1 MIQNIKKVIPKI
13 NLTESENEMNVEL
26 IVAGVS
32 NPGPKNTN
40 VAFTVDGNGV
50 RREAWIPNE
59 IVKTYNIKPGTK
71 LIVEQVAKIGDV
83 ETHWENAEGEMVEH
97 KYPKQRIRFG
107 RSMEII
113 APEYEQIEPLVIVNA

>member
-1 MIQNIKKVIPKI
+1 MIQNIKKLFQKI

-40 VAFTVDGNGV
+40 VAFTVDNNGV

-59 IVKTYNIKPGTK
+59 TVKTYNITAGTK
-71 LIVEQVAKIGDV
+71 LIVEQIAKIGDV
-83 ETHWENAEGEMVEH
+83 ETHWENAEGDMIEH
-97 KYPKQRIRFG
+97 KYPKQRIRIG
-107 RSMEII
+107 GSMEII
-113 APEYEQIEPLVIVNA
+113 AAEYEEIKPLAIVGA

>member
-1 MIQNIKKVIPKI
+1 MNI
-13 NLTESENEMNVEL
+13 EL

-59 IVKTYNIKPGTK
+59 TVKMYNITAGTK

-83 ETHWENAEGEMVEH
+83 ETHWENAEGDMIEH
-97 KYPKQRIRFG
+97 KYPKQRIRLG
-107 RSMEII
+107 GSLEII
-113 APEYEQIEPLVIVNA
+113 AAEYEEIKPLAIVGA

>member
-1 MIQNIKKVIPKI
+1 
-13 NLTESENEMNVEL
+13 MNVEL

-59 IVKTYNIKPGTK
+59 TVKMYSITAGTK

-83 ETHWENAEGEMVEH
+83 ETHWENAEGDMIEH
-97 KYPKQRIRFG
+97 KFPKQRVRLG
-107 RSMEII
+107 GSLEII
-113 APEYEQIEPLVIVNA
+113 AAEYEEMKPLAIVSA